1 MKAIIITVAV
11 FLVLAIG
18 MMGYVIG
25 LSHCVNTQIV
35 PVVFTNGQILYPDY
49 VHSDTLVV
57 NDADYLNACMNDG
70 KLKSDGDI
78 MEILNETTINKP
90 VNYKP

>member
-25 LSHCVNTQIV
+25 LSHCVNAKIASY
-35 PVVFTNGQILYPDY
+35 VFTNGQILYPDRF
-49 VHSDTLVV
+49 HADTLLVR
-57 NDADYLNACMNDG
+57 DANYLNECMNNG
-70 KLKSDGDI
+70 KPKSGDD
-78 MEILNETTINKP
+78 MFEILNETTINKP